1 MNFDLEE
8 LYQQV
13 ILDHS
18 KRPRNYGQLPDA
30 TARVT
35 GDNPSCGDEIE
46 LAVKLNGDR
55 RIEEVK
61 FSGRGCAI
69 SQASASLM
77 TTKVKGQSA
86 GRAKE
91 LIEALRRLVTT
102 DDPPPLDQLGDLA
115 LLQGVRKFPQRV
127 KCAMLAWRALEQAL
141 AEAGTGRHSGSVSTE
156 TQEA

>member
-35 GDNPSCGDEIE
+35 GDNPSCGDEIHLTVRLGAARE
-46 LAVKLNGDR
+46 
-55 RIEEVK
+55 IEDVK
-61 FSGRGCAI
+61 FSGHGCAI

-77 TTKVKGQSA
+77 TTKVKGQSTA
-86 GRAKE
+86 RAKE
-91 LIEALRRLVTT
+91 LIDALRRLVTT
-102 DDPPPLDQLGDLA
+102 SEPPPLEQLGDLA

-141 AEAGTGRHSGSVSTE
+141 TEAGAGRDGGSVSTE
-156 TQEA
+156 AEEA